1 VTAVMTRPSHA
12 GVALPE
18 PAGGPI
24 VEVDGIRKRF
34 GRRTVLDGITCSFRR
49 GRVTAVLGPNAAGKS
64 TLIKIFLG
72 LVCPDAGRVRIDGA
86 LINGD
91 PAYRAGIGYMPQ
103 IARFPENL
111 TGRKVLEMLRGLRGA
126 DTPTDATLLDG
137 FELDPQLDKPLRTL
151 SGGTRQKL
159 NAAIAFMFVPRLLIL
174 DEPTAGLDPLA
185 SGFLKDRVTDAL
197 GRGASV
203 ILTSHVMALV
213 EEMADDVVFLLDG
226 RIRFQGALQELRV
239 QTGEERL
246 ERAIAQLMREAG
258 C

>member
-1 VTAVMTRPSHA
+1 MSRPSHT

-18 PAGGPI
+18 PTGGPI
-24 VEVDGIRKRF
+24 VEVDGVRKRF

-49 GRVTAVLGPNAAGKS
+49 SRVTAVLGPNAAGKS

-86 LINGD
+86 LINSD

-185 SGFLKDRVTDAL
+185 SGFLKDRVTEAL
-197 GRGASV
+197 GRRASV
-203 ILTSHVMALV
+203 ILTSHVMAEV

-246 ERAIAQLMREAG
+246 ERAIARLMREAG